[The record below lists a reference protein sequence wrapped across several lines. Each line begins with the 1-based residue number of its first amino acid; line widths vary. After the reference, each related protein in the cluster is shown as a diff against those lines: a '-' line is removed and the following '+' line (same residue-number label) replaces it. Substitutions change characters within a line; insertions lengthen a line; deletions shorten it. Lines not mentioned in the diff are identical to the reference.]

1 MWAREEE
8 AGGGASP
15 ISLTMDCLEEEMA
28 WKDEEDCSPPLLLTI
43 AWVLMI
49 CEWRSPGWKP
59 MEAALGTGLRFRLM
73 NTCAS
78 LLFNLQS
85 VPALLAYNFSFFH
98 KHITEHFNVE

>member
-1 MWAREEE
+1 
-8 AGGGASP
+8 
-15 ISLTMDCLEEEMA
+15 
-28 WKDEEDCSPPLLLTI
+28 
-43 AWVLMI
+43 
-49 CEWRSPGWKP
+49 